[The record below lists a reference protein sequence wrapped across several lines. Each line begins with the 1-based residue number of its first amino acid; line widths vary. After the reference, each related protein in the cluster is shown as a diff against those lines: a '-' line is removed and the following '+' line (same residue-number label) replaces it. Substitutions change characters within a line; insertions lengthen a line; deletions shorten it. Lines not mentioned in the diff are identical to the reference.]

1 MPSHRA
7 EPPRRRAAPPAG
19 RRRAERAQPRY
30 GRFAVLG
37 AAVSVTGIA
46 MLGGIGVL
54 PSVASDNG
62 GDGDTARDAGTAAGS
77 VLAGASTSTT
87 PTPSGQPSDGSGQK
101 QSAKGPGGTK
111 GQTGTAAA
119 DDSGA
124 AGNAGHAGDTGTSGD
139 GPQDDL
145 ADDDTSNLTPPV
157 PEDSGDGKR
166 IVFDQSDQRVWLVD
180 DDETVERT
188 YLVSGSLYDNL
199 DPGTYAVYSRSEQAW
214 GVDDSGTMKYFVRF
228 TEGDNGAAIGFHDIP
243 IKDGQL
249 LQTVD
254 QLGTP
259 QSHGCVRQERDD
271 AIALWD
277 FAPIGTEVD
286 VTA

>member
-7 EPPRRRAAPPAG
+7 EPPRRHAAPPPG
-19 RRRAERAQPRY
+19 RRRAEKARPRY
-30 GRFAVLG
+30 GRLAVL
-37 AAVSVTGIA
+37 AASLSVTGIA

-54 PSVASDNG
+54 PSVANDGSGG
-62 GDGDTARDAGTAAGS
+62 GDRASDAGTAAGS
-77 VLAGASTSTT
+77 VLAGAST
-87 PTPSGQPSDGSGQK
+87 TPSEPPPSPSSVQQQSSGQ
-101 QSAKGPGGTK
+101 Q
-111 GQTGTAAA
+111 
-119 DDSGA
+119 
-124 AGNAGHAGDTGTSGD
+124 AGDPQGGAGAKSDPAATTSD

-145 ADDDTSNLTPPV
+145 ADDDTSNLNPPV
-157 PEDSGDGKR
+157 PDDSGEGKR

-180 DDETVERT
+180 EDEQVART

-214 GVDDSGTMKYFVRF
+214 GVDDSGTMQYFVRF
-228 TEGDNGAAIGFHDIP
+228 TQGDNGAAIGFHDIP
-243 IKDGQL
+243 INDGEP